1 MRPNRNIDILNR
13 KNETPVRE
21 HLNFVAVRIFYAE
34 NGFTPM
40 AECVAMGGYRKTIRW
55 DREDERNLVT
65 PYIDAYTLFY
75 DERGKRPFN
84 EW

>member
-1 MRPNRNIDILNR
+1 MNTNVKTND
-13 KNETPVRE
+13 KTVSGRE

-34 NGFTPM
+34 NGITPM

-55 DREDERNLVT
+55 DREDERELVT

-75 DERGKRPFN
+75 DERGKRNFN